1 MFLSFF
7 FFFSELPVAVAQ
19 PLTTQES
26 LGSVALPA
34 IPKAQLITLGD
45 KNAFRSGFNAMQ
57 IYEPA
62 EANINL

>member
-1 MFLSFF
+1 MLLFF
-7 FFFSELPVAVAQ
+7 PLPVAVAQ
-19 PLTTQES
+19 PPSTQES
-26 LGSVALPA
+26 SGSLALPA
-34 IPKAQLITLGD
+34 IPNARLITLGD